1 LDKNM
6 ILQESIS
13 TAIDAIRANL
23 MRSLL
28 TTIAIVIG
36 TASVIAMVGI
46 GSSAQRA
53 IDDSITN
60 LSARTLSVYPSRSR
74 GAQTVNATPL
84 VIKDADALIKDKEI
98 AWRISPEIRGSKS
111 LKYGNES
118 ISISVIGARENY
130 LGIQGYEVVQGRF
143 FSDRDDLAR
152 KRVAIIGSSVS
163 TELKTS
169 SKALLGKDIDLGGVT
184 FEIIG
189 VMKSEGSSGWS
200 NPDEQIYIPLFTAS
214 DRVFGRQRV
223 DSIRVEVPNTYS
235 PEEAMISIERVLRR
249 EHDIGPGEENNFR
262 INDWSQFTDLQ
273 KQATAIFSALIIGI
287 AGISLLVGGIGVM
300 NIMLVSVTER
310 TREIGLRKAL
320 GATHQAILLQ
330 FIIEAV
336 ALCIIGGVA
345 GVILGSLLYF
355 IIAMWQD
362 WVFTI
367 PFSAILGSVTFSAC
381 VGLFF
386 GIWPARKAAQLEPAV
401 ALRYE

>member
-1 LDKNM
+1 M

-13 TAIDAIRANL
+13 TAVDAIRANL

-60 LSARTLSVYPSRSR
+60 LSARTLTVYPSRGR
-74 GAQTVNATPL
+74 GSQTVNASPL
-84 VIKDADALIKDKEI
+84 VIKDADALIKDQEI
-98 AWRISPEIRGSKS
+98 KWRITPEIRGSKT
-111 LKYGNES
+111 LKFGNES
-118 ISISVIGARENY
+118 ISISVIGVRENY
-130 LGIQGYEVVQGRF
+130 LSIQGYEVEEGLF
-143 FSDRDDLAR
+143 LTERDDLAR
-152 KRVAIIGSSVS
+152 KRFAIIGSSVG

-169 SKALLGKDIDLGGVT
+169 SKALIGKDIDLGGVT
-184 FEIIG
+184 FKVIG

-200 NPDEQIYIPLFTAS
+200 NPDEQIYIPLLTAA
-214 DRVFGRQRV
+214 DRLFGRQIV

-330 FIIEAV
+330 FLIEAV
-336 ALCIIGGVA
+336 TLCIIGGVL
-345 GVILGSLLYF
+345 GVVLGSGIYLL
-355 IIAMWQD
+355 ISIWQD

-367 PFSAILGSVTFSAC
+367 PFSAIFGSVTFSAC

-386 GIWPARKAAQLEPAV
+386 GIWPARKAARLEPAV

>member
-1 LDKNM
+1 M

-13 TAIDAIRANL
+13 TAVDAIRANL

-60 LSARTLSVYPSRSR
+60 LSARTLTVYPSRGR
-74 GAQTVNATPL
+74 GSQTVNASPL
-84 VIKDADALIKDKEI
+84 IIKDADALIKDQEVK
-98 AWRISPEIRGSKS
+98 WRITPEIRGSKT
-111 LKYGNES
+111 LKFGNES
-118 ISISVIGARENY
+118 ISISVIGVRENY
-130 LGIQGYEVVQGRF
+130 LSIQGYEVEEGLF
-143 FSDRDDLAR
+143 LTERDDLAR
-152 KRVAIIGSSVS
+152 KRIAIIGSSVG

-169 SKALLGKDIDLGGVT
+169 SKALIGKDIDLGGVT
-184 FEIIG
+184 FKVIG

-200 NPDEQIYIPLFTAS
+200 NPDEQIYIPLLTAA
-214 DRVFGRQRV
+214 DRLFGRQIV

-330 FIIEAV
+330 FLIEAV
-336 ALCIIGGVA
+336 TLCIIGGVL
-345 GVILGSLLYF
+345 GVVLGSGIYLL
-355 IIAMWQD
+355 ISIWQD

-367 PFSAILGSVTFSAC
+367 PFSAIFGSVTFSAC

-386 GIWPARKAAQLEPAV
+386 GIWPARKAARLEPAV

>member
-1 LDKNM
+1 M
-6 ILQESIS
+6 VLQESIS
-13 TAIDAIRANL
+13 TAVDSIRANL
-23 MRSLL
+23 LRSLL

-53 IDDSITN
+53 IDDSISN
-60 LSARTLSVYPSRSR
+60 LSARTLSVYPSRGRSNQKIST
-74 GAQTVNATPL
+74 APL
-84 VIKDADALIKDKEI
+84 SISDADALIKDKEI
-98 AWRISPEIRGSKS
+98 NWRVSPEIRGSKS
-111 LKYGNES
+111 LKYKNES
-118 ISISVIGARENY
+118 ISISVIGARESY
-130 LGIQGYEVVQGRF
+130 LSIQGYEIDQGAF
-143 FSDRDDLAR
+143 FTQRDDLAR
-152 KRVAIIGSSVS
+152 KRVAIIGSSVG

-169 SKALLGKDIDLGGVT
+169 SKALVGQDIDLGGVT
-184 FEIIG
+184 FKIIG
-189 VMKSEGSSGWS
+189 VTKSEGSSGWS
-200 NPDEQIYIPLFTAS
+200 NPDEQIYIPLLTAS
-214 DRVFGRQRV
+214 DRVFGRDRV
-223 DSIRVEVPNTYS
+223 DSIRVEVPNTYT

-273 KQATAIFSALIIGI
+273 KQATAIFSALLIGI
-287 AGISLLVGGIGVM
+287 AGISLMVGGIGVM

-320 GATHQAILLQ
+320 GATQQAILLQ

-336 ALCIIGGVA
+336 TLCIIGGII
-345 GVILGSLLYF
+345 GVIFGSSLYF
-355 IIAMWQD
+355 LVTVFQD

-367 PFSAILGSVTFSAC
+367 PFSAILGSVMFSAC

>member
-1 LDKNM
+1 M

>member
-1 LDKNM
+1 M

-13 TAIDAIRANL
+13 TAVDAIRANL

-60 LSARTLSVYPSRSR
+60 LSARTLSVYPSRGR

-98 AWRISPEIRGSKS
+98 SWRISPEIRGSKT

-130 LGIQGYEVVQGRF
+130 LSIQGYEVEQGRF

-152 KRVAIIGSSVS
+152 KRVAIIGSSVG
-163 TELKTS
+163 TELKTA

-189 VMKSEGSSGWS
+189 VMKTEGSTGWS

-214 DRVFGRQRV
+214 DRVFGRERV

-336 ALCIIGGVA
+336 TLCVIGGIA
-345 GVILGSLLYF
+345 GVILGSGLYF

-362 WVFTI
+362 WIFTI
-367 PFSAILGSVTFSAC
+367 PFSAIFGSVTFSAC

-386 GIWPARKAAQLEPAV
+386 GIWPAKKAAQLEPAV

>member
-1 LDKNM
+1 M

-60 LSARTLSVYPSRSR
+60 LSARTLSVYPSRGR
-74 GAQTVNATPL
+74 GSKKVNASPL

-98 AWRISPEIRGSKS
+98 SWRISPEIRGSKT

-130 LGIQGYEVVQGRF
+130 LSIQGYEVEQGRF

-152 KRVAIIGSSVS
+152 KRVAIIGSSVG
-163 TELKTS
+163 TELKTA

-189 VMKSEGSSGWS
+189 VMKTEGSSGWS

-214 DRVFGRQRV
+214 DRVFGRERV

-235 PEEAMISIERVLRR
+235 PEEAMIAIERVLRR

-336 ALCIIGGVA
+336 TLCIIGGIA
-345 GVILGSLLYF
+345 GVILGSGLYF
-355 IIAMWQD
+355 IIAIWQD

-367 PFSAILGSVTFSAC
+367 PFSAIFGSVTFSAC

-386 GIWPARKAAQLEPAV
+386 GIWPAKKAAQLEPAV

>member
-1 LDKNM
+1 
-6 ILQESIS
+6 
-13 TAIDAIRANL
+13 
-23 MRSLL
+23 
-28 TTIAIVIG
+28 
-36 TASVIAMVGI
+36 MVGI
-46 GSSAQRA
+46 GSGAQRA

-130 LGIQGYEVVQGRF
+130 LDIQGYEVVQGRF

-362 WVFTI
+362 WIFTI